1 MPEGLA
7 IYVHWPFCSRI
18 CPYCDF
24 NVYKKK
30 DEINL
35 IPAILTDLSFW
46 REWTGPRS
54 VTSIHFGGGTP
65 SLMSAEDIYSVIS
78 RIKSL
83 WNLKLSCEITL
94 EANPVDMNKGRW
106 EAYAKSGVNR
116 LSLGVQSFYDIALK
130 NLGRDHNSAEAKSS
144 IELAKNIFPSV
155 SIDLIFGW
163 KGQDERLLHNDITEA
178 IKSGV
183 DHISTYQLTIEEGT
197 AFHKSEIRGN
207 KKSVTPDQSADFY
220 DTIVKN
226 LIATGFEHYE
236 VSNFAKPSHQSRHN
250 LTYWKGLDYVGV
262 GPGAHGRVTLHKS
275 RYSTI
280 SKMRPQDY
288 IQNIELMGH
297 GLEIREKLSPQEWSS
312 EYIIMGLRVDNGI
325 SIQRYEELSG
335 QALPKQKINNLVS
348 DGFLLIEGDVL
359 STSRK
364 GRNVLDHITREILI

>member
-1 MPEGLA
+1 VPEGLA

-30 DEINL
+30 DETNL

-54 VTSIHFGGGTP
+54 VTSVHFGGGTP

-94 EANPVDMNKGRW
+94 EANPADMNKERW
-106 EAYAKSGVNR
+106 EGYAKSGVNR

-226 LIATGFEHYE
+226 LIAAGFEHYE
-236 VSNFAKPSHQSRHN
+236 VSNFAKPSHPPSRLYTKYRIN
-250 LTYWKGLDYVGV
+250 GSW
-262 GPGAHGRVTLHKS
+262 
-275 RYSTI
+275 
-280 SKMRPQDY
+280 
-288 IQNIELMGH
+288 
-297 GLEIREKLSPQEWSS
+297 IRDTRK
-312 EYIIMGLRVDNGI
+312 IIATGMV
-325 SIQRYEELSG
+325 Q
-335 QALPKQKINNLVS
+335 
-348 DGFLLIEGDVL
+348 
-359 STSRK
+359 
-364 GRNVLDHITREILI
+364 